1 MQSGLS
7 RSSLG
12 FFSSMIAILT
22 LLAACVRPWGWKPGQ
37 VWVVSGNSTPTSLG
51 PTLINTASIQSRP
64 TARPPG
70 IPILTPTPDIPHVL
84 PTLRS
89 KVDQYSVQPGDTL
102 GIIANRYRVS
112 IEMLIQANNLTNPNL
127 LNVGQAL
134 TIPAPSPSSPGPGFK
149 IIPDS
154 ELVFGPASA
163 MFNVEAFVKDKSG
176 FLSTYKEEVGEQ
188 SLTGAQI
195 VAQIARDF
203 SVNPRLLLAILERQS
218 GWLTNSSP
226 KENSRIFPIGL
237 VDPQR
242 KGLYLQLAWAAN
254 NLNRGY
260 YLWRTRGASSW
271 LLTDGSLVPISP
283 TINGGTAAVQQ
294 LYAML
299 YDRANWQQ
307 AVSEKGLFAAYY
319 NLFGYPFDYA
329 IEPLLPVILT
339 QPVMQLPF
347 ESGNAWAFTSGP
359 HSAWGDG
366 SAWAALDFAP
376 PGDALGCVPSDAWV
390 TSVADGKVTRA
401 ENGVVI
407 LDLDGDGFE
416 QTGWVVLYLHIEGRE
431 RVQAGT
437 LVKAGDRI
445 GHPSCEGGFSTGTH
459 VHLARRYNGEWIS
472 ADQDLPFVLDGWVSS
487 GAGVE
492 YDGFLQRGA
501 QSIEAD
507 AERSKNN
514 IIQR

>member
-1 MQSGLS
+1 
-7 RSSLG
+7 
-12 FFSSMIAILT
+12 
-22 LLAACVRPWGWKPGQ
+22 
-37 VWVVSGNSTPTSLG
+37 VV
-51 PTLINTASIQSRP
+51 
-64 TARPPG
+64 
-70 IPILTPTPDIPHVL
+70 
-84 PTLRS
+84 
-89 KVDQYSVQPGDTL
+89 
-102 GIIANRYRVS
+102 
-112 IEMLIQANNLTNPNL
+112 
-127 LNVGQAL
+127 
-134 TIPAPSPSSPGPGFK
+134 
-149 IIPDS
+149 
-154 ELVFGPASA
+154 
-163 MFNVEAFVKDKSG
+163 
-176 FLSTYKEEVGEQ
+176 
-188 SLTGAQI
+188 
-195 VAQIARDF
+195 QIAQNF
-203 SVNPRLLLAILERQS
+203 SVNPRLLLAILEHQS
-218 GWLTNSSP
+218 GWLTNPSP
-226 KENSRIFPIGL
+226 KENKQNFPIGL

-271 LLTDGSLVPISP
+271 LLTDGSLAPISP
-283 TINGGTAAVQQ
+283 TINAGTAAVQQ
-294 LYAML
+294 FYAML

-307 AVSEKGLFAAYY
+307 AVSEKGLFATYY

-329 IEPLLPVILT
+329 IEPLLPALLT

-347 ESGNAWAFTSGP
+347 ESGKAWAFTSGP

-376 PGDALGCVPSDAWV
+376 PGDALGCVPSDDWV
-390 TSVADGKVTRA
+390 TSVAGGKVTRA
-401 ENGVVI
+401 GNSAVI

-416 QTGWVVLYLHIEGRE
+416 QTGWVVLYLHIDGRE

-445 GHPSCEGGFSTGTH
+445 GHPSCEGGISTGTH

-492 YDGFLQRGA
+492 YDGFLRRGA
-501 QSIEAD
+501 QSIEAY
-507 AERSKNN
+507 AGRSKEN